1 MNVPCPIHGSQR
13 AHRGC
18 HFCRRPICRL
28 CEVKMRG
35 HLYCSTGCARDAG
48 RAVLWGMLEER
59 LRRPVSARLSVILIL
74 LAVCTPT
81 LAALRAVS
89 ELDRLNAPSP
99 LAPPRRQPAARIESV
114 ETQPGGTRITGTA
127 PDGTAV
133 FLFAGERFVGAAS
146 TETGRFHFEAVQPKG
161 PYRVGAM
168 PLTLEPPAPPAP
180 APGNSPPAPA
190 LPAAPTRPDRVAVL
204 IPDLV
209 RGPLDRREIL
219 VSFDAGSSDRGA
231 REILDALRQR
241 HLRTTIF
248 LTGDFI
254 RRYPDL
260 TRRIASDGHE
270 VGNHTETHPHLTSY
284 ATDGRQ
290 ATRPGVDE
298 AFLTG
303 QLLRTAR
310 LYRETTGRAMAPFWR
325 APFGEQN
332 AEIRRWAA
340 RAGYWHVGW
349 TGAAGLDGLDWVSDP
364 RSRAYRSSEQ
374 VVERLVERAENGGIV
389 LLHLGSDRE
398 DPVAPKIPVLLD
410 GLTRRGFRLALASEF
425 LERGGMTPGRL
436 AALVQRDAV
445 PLR

>member
-1 MNVPCPIHGSQR
+1 
-13 AHRGC
+13 
-18 HFCRRPICRL
+18 
-28 CEVKMRG
+28 MRG
-35 HLYCSTGCARDAG
+35 HLYCSTRCARDAG
-48 RAVLWGMLEER
+48 RFAVWGKVEER
-59 LRRPVSARLSVILIL
+59 LRRPVSSRLSVIAVL

-99 LAPPRRQPAARIESV
+99 LTTARRPLVARIETV
-114 ETQPGGTRITGTA
+114 EAQQAGTRITGSA
-127 PDGTAV
+127 PEGAAV
-133 FLFAGERFVGAAS
+133 FLFAGGQFVGATSA
-146 TETGRFHFEAVQPKG
+146 EAGRFHFEIAQQKG

-168 PLTLEPPAPPAP
+168 PLTVEPRPFAAPPSAVS
-180 APGNSPPAPA
+180 ALSVA
-190 LPAAPTRPDRVAVL
+190 LPGSLPDRPARSDRVGVF

-231 REILDALRQR
+231 RSILDALRQR

-254 RRYPDL
+254 RRYPEL
-260 TRRIASDGHE
+260 TRQIAADGHE
-270 VGNHTETHPHLTSY
+270 VGNHTETHPHLTTYS
-284 ATDGRQ
+284 ADGRQ
-290 ATRPGVDE
+290 TTRSGVDQ
-298 AFLTG
+298 AYLTG

-310 LYRETTGRAMAPFWR
+310 LYRETTRREMAPLWR
-325 APFGEQN
+325 APYGEQN

-340 RAGYWHVGW
+340 QAGYWHVGW
-349 TGAAGLDGLDWVSDP
+349 TGAAGLDGLDWVADT
-364 RSRAYRSSEQ
+364 RSRAYRSAEQ
-374 VVERLVERAENGGIV
+374 VVERLVGRAENGGIV

-410 GLTRRGFRLALASEF
+410 GLAHRGFRLALASEF

-436 AALVQRDAV
+436 AALLSQGNTAI
-445 PLR
+445 P